1 MTPAQLSTLK
11 ADIAANPNPTGQPG
25 SIYAT
30 VAVNLVPNNSDG
42 NAAIAF
48 WYDQATNPVKV
59 VWRNSIPVYQV
70 GNSMLSADVA
80 NLTATNL
87 TRLQTLAQYA
97 LQGFT
102 GSVDTEAGFND
113 IFSSAPNTQTRLHTV
128 WRRTALRIEALFAT
142 GTGSD
147 AVPATLVFEGQI
159 SGGDVNTARNS

>member
-1 MTPAQLSTLK
+1 LK

-48 WYDQATNPVKV
+48 WYDQATNPAKI
-59 VWRNSIPVYQV
+59 VWRNAVPVYQV
-70 GNSMLSADVA
+70 GQAMLSADVA

-87 TRLQTLAQYA
+87 SRLQVLAQYA

-113 IFSSAPNTQTRLHTV
+113 VFSAAGAAGTRALLHTV